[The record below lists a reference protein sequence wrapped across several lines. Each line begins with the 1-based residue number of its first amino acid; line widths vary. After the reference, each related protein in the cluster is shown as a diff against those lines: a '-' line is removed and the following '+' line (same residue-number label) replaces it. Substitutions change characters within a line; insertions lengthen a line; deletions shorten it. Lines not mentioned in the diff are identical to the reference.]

1 MSSTRLLYMSL
12 QPLHFPLLGNSVAV
26 GVVSLLHIA
35 FASLAVGFMML
46 APIAEAFGRSR
57 PFYTDTAHTLTRVTV
72 VTYTTSLVLAV
83 IMVEL
88 FIGLFPTTNA
98 WLFNRFR
105 SPILLAMAAF
115 FLQILLL
122 YPYYHY
128 WEAIRA
134 KAPRLHLAMGAGS
147 AAFMLVWVG
156 VLDGIGSFMLS
167 PAGSEGQWSELF
179 NPTWLP
185 LVVHR
190 FFGNLV
196 FAGYTIAGYGAWRLG
211 RPHDALNEAYYLHLL
226 KTGLFIGLAAL
237 LLQPVTG
244 FVYASSIQAAAPQS
258 YAQVVN
264 GPYQALVYLQFS
276 LIALLFVGTHVL
288 LRTAAADRS
297 TNVWVGRALMLAAAL
312 MIASVGHTDIRRTCT
327 FAAVG
332 LMCWSLY
339 RWRSLLTKR
348 DAAAWR
354 GPLVRGLSLTLT
366 IVALLTYL
374 TMGTIRETARRPYT
388 VQGIISLHEEGEA
401 PAAFREGRR

>member
-1 MSSTRLLYMSL
+1 MLSMNFQSI
-12 QPLHFPLLGNSVAV
+12 HFPLLGNSIAV

-46 APIAEAFGRSR
+46 APIAEVLGTSR
-57 PFYTDTAHTLTRVTV
+57 PFYTAMAHTLTRVTV

-83 IMVEL
+83 IMIEL
-88 FIGLFPTTNA
+88 FIGLYPMTNA

-105 SPILLAMAAF
+105 SPVLLAIAAF
-115 FLQILLL
+115 FLQVLLL

-134 KAPRLHLAMGAGS
+134 KAPKLHIAMGAGS
-147 AAFMLVWVG
+147 AAFMLVWVA
-156 VLDGIGSFMLS
+156 VLDGIGSFMLT
-167 PAGSEGQWSELF
+167 PTGSDGRWAELL

-196 FAGYTIAGYGAWRLG
+196 LAGYTTAGYGAWRLG
-211 RPHDALNEAYYLHLL
+211 RPRDAPNEAYYRHLF
-226 KTGLFIGLAAL
+226 KTGLVIGLGAL

-244 FVYASSIQAAAPQS
+244 LVYASSIQAAAPQS
-258 YAQVVN
+258 YAQVVK

-276 LIALLFVGTHVL
+276 LIALLLVGTHLL
-288 LRTAAADRS
+288 LRTAAEDRS
-297 TNVWVGRALMLAAAL
+297 RNVWGERALTLTAAL
-312 MIASVGHTDIRRTCT
+312 MIASIGYTDVRRVCT

-332 LMCWSLY
+332 IMCWSLY
-339 RWRSLLTKR
+339 RWKSRPTAG
-348 DAAAWR
+348 DAAGWR
-354 GPLVRGLSLTLT
+354 RPLVRGLSLVLT

-388 VQGIISLHEEGEA
+388 VQGIISLHDEAEG

>member
-1 MSSTRLLYMSL
+1 MLSMSFQSI
-12 QPLHFPLLGNSVAV
+12 HVPLLGNSVAV

-46 APIAEAFGRSR
+46 APIAEALGTSR
-57 PFYTDTAHTLTRVTV
+57 PFYTAMAHALTRVTV

-83 IMVEL
+83 IMIEL
-88 FIGLFPTTNA
+88 FIGLYPITNA

-105 SPILLAMAAF
+105 SPVLLAIAAF
-115 FLQILLL
+115 FLQVLLL

-134 KAPRLHLAMGAGS
+134 KAPKLHLAMGAGA
-147 AAFMLVWVG
+147 AAFMLVWVA
-156 VLDGIGSFMLS
+156 VLDGIGSFMLT
-167 PAGSEGQWSELF
+167 PAGSDGRWAELL

-196 FAGYTIAGYGAWRLG
+196 LAGYTIAGYGAWRLG
-211 RPHDALNEAYYLHLL
+211 RPGDAPNEAYYRHLF
-226 KTGLFIGLAAL
+226 KTGLVIGLGAL

-244 FVYASSIQAAAPQS
+244 LVYASSIQAAAPQS

-276 LIALLFVGTHVL
+276 LIALLLVGTHLL

-297 TNVWVGRALMLAAAL
+297 RNVWGERALTLTAAL
-312 MIASVGHTDIRRTCT
+312 MIASVGHTDVRRVWT

-332 LMCWSLY
+332 IMCWSLY
-339 RWRSLLTKR
+339 RWKSRPTAR
-348 DAAAWR
+348 DAAGWR
-354 GPLVRGLSLTLT
+354 RPLVRGLSLALT

-388 VQGIISLHEEGEA
+388 VQGIISLHDEA
-401 PAAFREGRR
+401 ERPAAFREGRR